1 MTSQHPVAGRPIAD
15 YALLGD
21 CRGAALVARDGAIEW
36 WCAPRFD
43 SRASLGRLLDPGAG
57 HWTLGPAEP
66 AETTRWYL
74 PDTMVLR
81 TEHRCAGGRLR
92 VTDALA
98 FEEGARGHEIGVRS
112 PSLIVRDVECV
123 DGEVTVRSEYAPR
136 LEYGLTVPA
145 LEPHDGAVV
154 TVDGPDGLVLRADR
168 PFAVDGDTARLETT
182 LRAGERLGMTLAWR
196 GPYDPDPAPRD
207 ARRALR
213 DTVEGWRSWT
223 GPHTPYEGAY
233 QDLVRRS
240 ALVIQAMTY
249 AASGAVVAAPTT
261 SLPEEVGGDKNWDY
275 RFAWLRDAS
284 LTMHALWVAACPD
297 EAERHF
303 AWMTHAA
310 SGVGDLQIVLG
321 VEGERDLTEHELG
334 HLRGWRDSRPVRI
347 GNAAW
352 RQRQLDVP
360 GEVLASALILRDQ
373 IGDMAPRTREFLCS
387 LADIAARDWRE
398 PDSGIWEGREGER
411 HYVSSKALC
420 WVALDR
426 ALELADVLEAG
437 DERREAWARE
447 RDAAREAILDEGW
460 CEAVGAYTG
469 AFGSDRLDASVLLLP
484 MVGFLPA
491 DDPRMAATIEAVE
504 RELVTDG
511 LVRRWTG
518 AEDGCFILCSF
529 WLADCHARA
538 GDLERAREVFAA
550 AASRANDV
558 GLLAEEVDPVT
569 GEPIGN
575 FPQTISHVGLVSAA
589 WSIERA
595 AGRASREERS
605 TA

>member
-1 MTSQHPVAGRPIAD
+1 MSSPNAGRPIAD
-15 YALLGD
+15 YALISD

-43 SRASLGRLLDPGAG
+43 SRASFARMLDPRAG

-66 AETTRWYL
+66 GGAVRAYL

-81 TEHRCAGGRLR
+81 TEHDLPGGRLR

-98 FEEGARGHEIGVRS
+98 FEDGARGHEIGRRS
-112 PSLIVRDVECV
+112 PSLIVREAECLEGAV
-123 DGEVTVRSEYAPR
+123 RVRSEYAPR

-145 LEPHDGAVV
+145 LEERDGAVV

-168 PFAVDGDTARLETT
+168 PFAVDGDRGVLDTT
-182 LRAGERLGMTLAWR
+182 LRQGERVGMTLAWR
-196 GPYDPDPAPRD
+196 GPYDPDPPPRD
-207 ARRALR
+207 PREALA
-213 DTVEGWRSWT
+213 DTIAGWRSWAEQ
-223 GPHTPYEGAY
+223 HTAYEGAY
-233 QDLVRRS
+233 GDMVRRS
-240 ALVIQAMTY
+240 AVVIQALTY
-249 AASGAVVAAPTT
+249 GPSGAIVAAPTT
-261 SLPEEVGGDKNWDY
+261 SLPEEVGGAKNWDY

-303 AWMTHAA
+303 TWMTHAA
-310 SGVGDLQIVLG
+310 GGVGDLQIVLG
-321 VEGERDLTEHELG
+321 LEGERDLSEHELG
-334 HLRGWRDSRPVRI
+334 HLRGWRDSRPVRV

-360 GEVLASALILRDQ
+360 GEVLASALILRDR
-373 IGDMAPRTREFLCS
+373 IGDMAVRTREFLCA
-387 LADIAARDWRE
+387 LADGAARDWRE

-426 ALELADVLEAG
+426 ALELADDIGADDG
-437 DERREAWARE
+437 RRRRWERE
-447 RDAAREAILDEGW
+447 RDAVRDAVLEHGW
-460 CEAVGAYTG
+460 CEAIDAYAG

-484 MVGFLPA
+484 IVGFLPA
-491 DDPRMAATIEAVE
+491 DDPRIESTIAAIE
-504 RELVTDG
+504 RDLTDGG

-518 AEDGCFILCSF
+518 AEDGGFVICSF

-538 GDLERAREVFAA
+538 GRVDRARQVFEAA
-550 AASRANDV
+550 AGHANDV
-558 GLLAEEVDPVT
+558 GLLAEEIDPAS
-569 GEPIGN
+569 GESIGN
-575 FPQTISHVGLVSAA
+575 FPQTISHVGLISAA
-589 WSIERA
+589 WSIDRAAERA
-595 AGRASREERS
+595 RRKERS